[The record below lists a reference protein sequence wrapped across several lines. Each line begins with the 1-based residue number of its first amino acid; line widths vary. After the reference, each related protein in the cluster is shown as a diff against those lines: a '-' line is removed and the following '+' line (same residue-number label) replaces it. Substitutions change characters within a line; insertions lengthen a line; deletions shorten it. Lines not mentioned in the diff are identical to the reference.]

1 MIFWSRH
8 TFISISKSIGQKSP
22 ILFFLVF
29 FGGYFSSWSQ
39 VLSTPEQVVL
49 HIGKEG
55 NNPRN
60 SEGSFI
66 RLLDGTILFV
76 YSKFES
82 GADDHASAYL
92 AGRFSSDGGNI
103 WSDRDEVIIENEG
116 GMNVMSAS
124 FLRLRDGAIAIFY
137 ARKNSVDDCIPFMRI
152 SWDEAKTWSDPI
164 KVIPDKEGYFVLNN
178 DRVIQLENGRLMAPV
193 SLHKIKGSDFNMKGR
208 IYCYYSDDN
217 GKSWT
222 SSQEVP
228 NPEGVILQ
236 EPGVVLLKNGE
247 VKMWMRTDTGVQY
260 LTQSQNDGR
269 TWEQVQ
275 PSGIASPRSPASIKR
290 IPTSD
295 DLLLIWNNNTGS
307 DKERASFRTPLT
319 AAISTDDGKSWSHHK
334 LIEDDPDGFFCYTA
348 IEFVGEQVLLG
359 YMAAERTGLR
369 EKIPLVIRKI
379 PLNEFYK

>member
-1 MIFWSRH
+1 MIFWIKNS
-8 TFISISKSIGQKSP
+8 FISVGITFGRKVP
-22 ILFFLVF
+22 LLLFLVC
-29 FGGYFSSWSQ
+29 FGVYASSWSQ
-39 VLSTPEQVVL
+39 VLTKPEEVVL
-49 HIGKEG
+49 HLGKDG

-66 RLLDGTILFV
+66 QLMDGRILFV

-82 GADDHASAYL
+82 GSGDHESAFL
-92 AGRFSSDGGNI
+92 AGRFSSDGGNT
-103 WSDRDEVIIENEG
+103 WSERDKVIIENEG

-124 FLRLRDGAIAIFY
+124 FLRLKDGAIAIFY
-137 ARKNSVDDCIPFMRI
+137 VRKNSVDDCKPFMRI
-152 SWDEAKTWSDPI
+152 SHDEAKTWSEPVKI
-164 KVIPDKEGYFVLNN
+164 ITDKEGYFVLNN
-178 DRVIQLENGRLMAPV
+178 DRVIQLENGRLMVPV
-193 SLHKIKGSDFNMKGR
+193 SLHKVKDSDFNMKGR

-222 SSQEVP
+222 ASLEVP

-260 LTQSQNDGR
+260 LTQSQNQGR
-269 TWEQVQ
+269 TWDQVK
-275 PSGIASPRSPASIKR
+275 PSGIASPRSPASLKR
-290 IPTSD
+290 IPSTN
-295 DLLLIWNNNTGS
+295 DLLLIWNDNNGS
-307 DKERASFRTPLT
+307 DKERASFRTPLA

-348 IEFVGEQVLLG
+348 IEFVGDQVVLG
-359 YMAAERTGLR
+359 YMAAERTGLK
-369 EKIPLVIRKI
+369 EKIPLVIRKM